1 MKKHLFGMALTVS
14 VMLLA
19 GLASAQTID
28 DIQVYDAGGAPA
40 SPYNGQT
47 VTVTGTV
54 YVVAGTYN
62 SGTHYI
68 TDGTGGIQ
76 FFYNSSGLAL
86 GDVIE
91 LTGTVGAYSGELQI
105 NTPSFSL
112 ISSGPEATPKDLPL
126 ATVLAD
132 YEQVGDFIRTIG
144 TVASVSAGTPG
155 VANGQFTIFDGTDSL
170 LVFVDKDTQIDMGA
184 IQVGDLY
191 QVASP
196 CVNYNGLIEFKP
208 RRQSD
213 LVENP
218 GGDTVP
224 LVENVNCTDWVQMA
238 NEPFEITADI
248 TDDFGVSSALLYYR
262 DNARD
267 GSSPGSW
274 ASVAMSLQSG
284 ATYAG
289 SIPAPHAS
297 DVVEFYIE
305 ATDTGA
311 QVTRNP
317 GSAPAAYFTAAV
329 GLTSIYSVQYVS
341 PDSTNQL
348 SPYNGQYVNIQ
359 GVITAAPGE
368 AGAVSRMTVQEQNP
382 SSIITPITGDYA
394 GTYAYGGVLVYY
406 GAGLDP
412 NNWFR
417 GDLVQIA
424 GRVSDY
430 FGLTEYLPQDAG
442 AIYLVDFGQTLPP
455 ATRMPTHVLADDVV
469 GTDGNGALGEAW
481 ESVWV
486 KTFTSAVIDT
496 VGSAQYGEFM
506 IADKD
511 SRADSLI
518 VSPANVLAYLPSL
531 GDVLTV
537 EGYMDYAYGAFNLVP
552 ISDEFIVASAAT
564 AVPDGTPTIEAAGG
578 YESISPNPF
587 NPTAEIKFV
596 VNRDNLVQLNV
607 YNIRGEKVRTLVQDR
622 LPANSYSF
630 TFDGKDDTGQ
640 SLASGTYFARLRI
653 GSEVM
658 QVRKMSLVK

>member
-1 MKKHLFGMALTVS
+1 MKKHLFGMALVAS
-14 VMLLA
+14 VMLVA

-28 DIQVYDAGGAPA
+28 DIQVYDAAGVPA
-40 SPYNGQT
+40 SPYAGQT
-47 VTVTGTV
+47 VTLTGTV
-54 YVVAGTYN
+54 YVIGGTYN

-68 TDGTGGIQ
+68 EDGTGGIQ

-91 LTGTVGAYSGELQI
+91 LTGTVGSYSGEMQI
-105 NTPSFSL
+105 NTPSFTVL
-112 ISSGPEATPKDLPL
+112 SSGPEATPKDLPL
-126 ATVLAD
+126 STILSD

-144 TVASVSAGTPG
+144 TVASVNPGTPG
-155 VANGQFTIFDGTDSL
+155 VANGDFTIFDGTDSL
-170 LVFVDKDTQIDMGA
+170 FVFVDKDTQIDMGA

-213 LVENP
+213 LLENP

-224 LVENVNCTDWVQMA
+224 LIDNVNCTNWVRLA

-248 TDDFGVSSALLYYR
+248 TDDYGITSALLYYR
-262 DNARD
+262 DNSRD
-267 GSSPGSW
+267 GTSPGSW
-274 ASVAMSLQSG
+274 QSVAMSVQSG
-284 ATYAG
+284 ATYVG

-297 DVVEFYIE
+297 DVVEFYLQ

-317 GSAPAAYFTAAV
+317 GSAPATYFTAAV
-329 GLTSIYSVQYVS
+329 GMTSIYSVQYVH
-341 PDSTNQL
+341 PDSTSQL

-368 AGAVSRMTVQEQNP
+368 AGAPSRMVVQEQQP
-382 SSIITPITGDYA
+382 SSVITPITGDYA
-394 GTYAYGGVLVYY
+394 GTYAFGGVLVYY
-406 GAGLDP
+406 GAGLNP
-412 NNWFR
+412 NDWFR

-430 FGLTEYLPQDAG
+430 YGLTEFLPQDAG
-442 AIYLVDFGQTLPP
+442 AIYLVDFGQELPP
-455 ATRMPTHVLADDVV
+455 ASRVATHVLADDVV

-496 VGSAQYGEFM
+496 AGSAAYGEFM

-518 VSPANVLAYLPSL
+518 VAPANVLAYLPTP
-531 GDVLTV
+531 GDILTV
-537 EGYMDYAYGAFNLVP
+537 EGYMDYAYGAFNIVP
-552 ISDEFIVASAAT
+552 ISDEFIVASAASP
-564 AVPDGTPTIEAAGG
+564 VPEVISAAGG
-578 YESISPNPF
+578 FDGPVSPNPF
-587 NPTAEIKFV
+587 NPSTNINIV
-596 VNRDNLVQLNV
+596 LNRDNLVQLNV
-607 YNIRGEKVRTLVQDR
+607 YNIRGEKVRTLIQDR
-622 LPANSYSF
+622 LPANSYKF
-630 TFDGKDDTGQ
+630 TFDGKDDAGQ
-640 SLASGTYFARLRI
+640 ALASGTYFARLRI

-658 QVRKMSLVK
+658 QVRKMALVK